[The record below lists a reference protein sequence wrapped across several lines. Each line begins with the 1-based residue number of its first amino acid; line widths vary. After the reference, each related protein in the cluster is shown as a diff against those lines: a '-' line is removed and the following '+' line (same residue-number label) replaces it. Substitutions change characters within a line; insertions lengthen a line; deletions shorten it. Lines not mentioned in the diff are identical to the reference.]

1 MMSLTIKQQSKLT
14 AQPLNW
20 ILFGLSLAL
29 VIFTLYLIFLYVPTD
44 ANLGISQRIFYIHV
58 PIAWLGMIS
67 IIIVAVASALYLWT
81 KNQKWDDLAY
91 STAEYGMI
99 FATLIIVTGAIWAKP
114 VWGVWWTWDSKL
126 TTTLILWF
134 IYASYLIL
142 RAYGPKGIQ
151 QARYAAIIAL
161 IGAIDAPIIYL
172 ATEWWRTAHPSY
184 VIGPLNESGGLDTQM
199 RTAFLVSI
207 IAFTVLYA
215 FLLSN
220 RYKIRRSESELDVL
234 HQEVSAI
241 E

>member
-1 MMSLTIKQQSKLT
+1 MSLIIKQHSKLT
-14 AQPLNW
+14 SQLVNW
-20 ILFGLSLAL
+20 TLFILSLAL
-29 VIFTLYLIFLYVPTD
+29 IIITLYLIFINVPTD

-67 IIIVAVASALYLWT
+67 IVVVAIASALYLWT
-81 KNQKWDDLAY
+81 KNNKWDDLAY
-91 STAEYGMI
+91 STAEYGMM
-99 FATLIIVTGAIWAKP
+99 FATLIIVTGAVWAKP

-126 TTTLILWF
+126 TTTIILWF

-172 ATEWWRTAHPSY
+172 ATQWWRTAHPSY
-184 VIGPLNESGGLDTQM
+184 VVGPLESSGGLDPQM
-199 RTAFLVSI
+199 RTAFLVSMI
-207 IAFTVLYA
+207 TFTVLYV

-220 RYKIRRSESELDVL
+220 RYKIRRSETELDEL
-234 HQEVSAI
+234 YQEVLII

>member
-1 MMSLTIKQQSKLT
+1 MSIIIKQHSKLT

-67 IIIVAVASALYLWT
+67 IVIVAITSALYLWT
-81 KNQKWDDLAY
+81 KNPKWDDLAY

-172 ATEWWRTAHPSY
+172 AT
-184 VIGPLNESGGLDTQM
+184 
-199 RTAFLVSI
+199 
-207 IAFTVLYA
+207 
-215 FLLSN
+215 
-220 RYKIRRSESELDVL
+220 
-234 HQEVSAI
+234 
-241 E
+241 